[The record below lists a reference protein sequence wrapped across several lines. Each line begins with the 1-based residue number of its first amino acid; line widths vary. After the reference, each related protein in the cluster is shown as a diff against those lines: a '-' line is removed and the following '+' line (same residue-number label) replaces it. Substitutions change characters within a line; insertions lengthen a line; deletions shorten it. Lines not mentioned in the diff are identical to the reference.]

1 MRLAWRLA
9 LRDLRAGGR
18 GLWLLALC
26 LFLGTAALAGIG
38 SLASSILAALDDQ
51 GRTVLGGD
59 LQMRVSQRRATV
71 EEAAAFNAIGP
82 TSETIA
88 LSGMAQANG
97 RPAALIDLRGVDER
111 WPLVGAFRLQPGALG
126 NRPTGLSAAI
136 GPALAE
142 RLGVRVG
149 DTITIGSAR
158 LKVMGLIA
166 NEPDQLGQGF
176 RLGPPVIMDLA
187 GLDATRLLQP
197 GSLYQV
203 RYRMVLPPGAD
214 PTAVGKKLLQRFP
227 NLGWSIRTPTDA
239 TRTLRRAIDQLGQF
253 LLLVGLSALTIAG
266 MGVGSGVG
274 AYLGGKTRMVA
285 MLKVLGA
292 RSGLIA
298 TIFLLE
304 LGLVGLTSIAAGL
317 VLGAFVP
324 AIVAAIAGDALPVPP
339 RLGLYPAPL
348 AIAATLGLI
357 VALLFA
363 LPALARARAVPAAAL
378 LRDLLATRSRP
389 STRVIGLMVLLVA
402 ALVALAVLT
411 ATDRLLALGFV
422 GATAGLLL
430 GLALL
435 GLGIRRAV
443 ARIPRPKRPLLRLAL
458 TNLHRP
464 GAQTDR
470 LVVALGL
477 GFSLFVALVTINSS
491 LGSEMRDAAPA
502 KAPRFFAVDLQ
513 PEDQASFRAAVA
525 RAVPGGRIELA
536 PSFRGAIVAIKGERV
551 DRMNPPPDSWM
562 LKSDRTMT
570 WSATLPPRN
579 RVVAG
584 RWWSPNYNGPP
595 LISIGQDA
603 ADALDLKVGDSL
615 TLSVLGVDVR
625 ARIAAIRAIDWSAMG
640 MNFAIV
646 FAPGYIQEAPHSFL
660 ATIYGPDNR
669 DGEIAA
675 SVAKSL
681 PSVTLIRTGDII
693 SQLSE
698 MIGRIAVAIRGA
710 AAVTVAAGTAV
721 LIGAVA
727 ASGRARRYDAVILKL
742 LGASRAQ
749 VLGAQAIEY
758 LLLALLLAL
767 VALIVGTAA
776 GWFVTAKVFDLA
788 FTPDWAAV
796 AITLVVSSLVTLS
809 VGVLGSLSALAA
821 KPAAVLRAL

>member
-38 SLASSILAALDDQ
+38 SLSSSILAALDDQ

-71 EEAAAFNAIGP
+71 EEMAAFRETGP
-82 TSETIA
+82 VSETISLNA
-88 LSGMAQANG
+88 MAQANG
-97 RPAALIDLRGVDER
+97 RPASLIELRGVDHD
-111 WPLVGAFRLQPGALG
+111 WPLVGDFRLKTGAISE
-126 NRPTGLSAAI
+126 RPEGLSAAI

-142 RLGVRVG
+142 RLDLRVG
-149 DTITIGSAR
+149 DFITIGSAR
-158 LKVMGLIA
+158 LKVIGLIA
-166 NEPDQLGQGF
+166 SEPDQLGQGF
-176 RLGPPVIMDLA
+176 RLGPPVIVDLA
-187 GLDATRLLQP
+187 GLEATRLLQP

-203 RYRMVLPPGAD
+203 RYRILLPPRAD
-214 PTAVGKKLLQRFP
+214 PTATGNRLLQRFP
-227 NLGWSIRTPTDA
+227 NLGWSIRTPADA

-274 AYLGGKTRMVA
+274 AYLGAKTRMIA
-285 MLKVLGA
+285 TLKVLGA
-292 RSGLIA
+292 RSALIA
-298 TIFLLE
+298 AIFLSE
-304 LGLVGLTSIAAGL
+304 LGLVGFGSIAAGL
-317 VLGAFVP
+317 ALGAFVP

-339 RLGLYPAPL
+339 RLGLYPMPL
-348 AIAATLGLI
+348 AVAAALGVI

-363 LPALARARAVPAAAL
+363 LPAVARARAVPAAAL
-378 LRDLLATRSRP
+378 LRDVLMTRMRP
-389 STRVIGLMVLLVA
+389 TIRVIGLMALLVV

-422 GATAGLLL
+422 AATAGLLI

-435 GLGIRRAV
+435 GFGVRRGV
-443 ARIPRPKRPLLRLAL
+443 ALIPRPRRPLLRLAL
-458 TNLHRP
+458 TNLYRP

-513 PEDQASFRAAVA
+513 AEDQAGFRAAVA

-536 PSFRGAIVAIKGERV
+536 PSFRGAIVEINGRRV

-562 LKSDRTMT
+562 VKSDRTMT
-570 WSATLPPRN
+570 WSASLPPRN

-584 RWWSPNYNGPP
+584 RWWTPDYNGPP

-603 ADALDLKVGDSL
+603 ADALGLKVGDSL

-625 ARIAAIRAIDWSAMG
+625 ARIAAIRMIDWSAMG
-640 MNFAIV
+640 MNFAII
-646 FAPGYIQEAPHSFL
+646 FSPGYIQEAPHSYL

-669 DGEIAA
+669 DGEISAA
-675 SVAKSL
+675 VASAL
-681 PSVTLIRTGDII
+681 PSVTMIRTGDII
-693 SQLSE
+693 AQVSE

-721 LIGAVA
+721 LLGAVA

-749 VLGAQAIEY
+749 VLGAQAIE
-758 LLLALLLAL
+758 
-767 VALIVGTAA
+767 
-776 GWFVTAKVFDLA
+776 
-788 FTPDWAAV
+788 
-796 AITLVVSSLVTLS
+796 
-809 VGVLGSLSALAA
+809 
-821 KPAAVLRAL
+821 